1 VFSQDRSKQREFL
14 AKSWQKHINAQILEP
29 LELQLALIVQKH
41 PEYQAL
47 INDINLEY
55 FPEQG
60 KTNPFLHINLHLAL
74 QDQLALDQPIGIN
87 DIYKKLI
94 VIHSDTHE
102 VEHMM
107 MECIAEMIFNS
118 QKNNTNLDQDNYLV
132 NLKNLIK
139 N

>member
-1 VFSQDRSKQREFL
+1 MFSQDRSKQREFL
-14 AKSWQKHINAQILEP
+14 AKSWQKHISAQILEP

-118 QKNNTNLDQDNYLV
+118 QKNNTTLDQDNYLV

-139 N
+139 K

>member
-1 VFSQDRSKQREFL
+1 M
-14 AKSWQKHINAQILEP
+14 LEP

-74 QDQLALDQPIGIN
+74 QDQLALNQPIGIN

-94 VIHSDTHE
+94 VIHSDIHE

-107 MECIAEMIFNS
+107 MECIAEMIFSS
-118 QKNNTNLDQDNYLV
+118 QKNNTTLDQDNYLV
-132 NLKNLIK
+132 NLINLIK

>member
-1 VFSQDRSKQREFL
+1 MFSQDRSKQREFL
-14 AKSWQKHINAQILEP
+14 AKSWQKHINAEILEQ

-41 PEYQAL
+41 PEYHAL

-74 QDQLALDQPIGIN
+74 QDQLTLNQPTGIN
-87 DIYKKLI
+87 DIYKKLV

-118 QKNNTNLDQDNYLV
+118 QKNNTTLDQDNYLIS
-132 NLKNLIK
+132 LKNLVK

>member
-118 QKNNTNLDQDNYLV
+118 QKNNATLDQDNYLI

>member
-1 VFSQDRSKQREFL
+1 VFSQDRLKQREFL
-14 AKSWQKHINAQILEP
+14 VSSWQKHTKAEILEP

-41 PEYQAL
+41 PEYHAL
-47 INDINLEY
+47 INNINLEY

-74 QDQLALDQPIGIN
+74 QDQLALNQPIGIN

-94 VIHSDTHE
+94 LTHSDIHE

-118 QKNNTNLDQDNYLV
+118 QKNNTTLDQDNYLI

>member
-1 VFSQDRSKQREFL
+1 MFSQDRSKQREFL
-14 AKSWQKHINAQILEP
+14 AKSWQKHISAQILEP

-118 QKNNTNLDQDNYLV
+118 QKNNTTLDQDNYLV

>member
-14 AKSWQKHINAQILEP
+14 AKSWQKHINAEILEP

-41 PEYQAL
+41 PEYHAL

-74 QDQLALDQPIGIN
+74 QDQLTLNQPTGIN
-87 DIYKKLI
+87 DIFKKLV

-118 QKNNTNLDQDNYLV
+118 QKNNTTLDQDNYLIS
-132 NLKNLIK
+132 LKNLVK

>member
-1 VFSQDRSKQREFL
+1 MFSQDRSKQREFL
-14 AKSWQKHINAQILEP
+14 AKSWQKHINAEILEP

-41 PEYQAL
+41 PEYHAL

-74 QDQLALDQPIGIN
+74 QDQLTLNQPTGIN

-94 VIHSDTHE
+94 EVHSDAHE

-107 MECIAEMIFNS
+107 MECIAEMIYQS
-118 QKNNTNLDQDNYLV
+118 QKNNTTLDQDNYLIS
-132 NLKNLIK
+132 LKNLVQ

>member
-1 VFSQDRSKQREFL
+1 VFTQDRSKQREFL
-14 AKSWQKHINAQILEP
+14 AKSWQKYINAEKLEP
-29 LELQLALIVQKH
+29 LEFQLAMIVKKH
-41 PEYQAL
+41 PEHHAL
-47 INDINLEY
+47 ITDINLEY

-74 QDQLALDQPIGIN
+74 QDQLALNQPNGIN
-87 DIYKKLI
+87 DIYKQLI
-94 VIHSDTHE
+94 VIHKDAHD

-118 QKNNTNLDQDNYLV
+118 QKNNTNLDQDDYLI

>member
-14 AKSWQKHINAQILEP
+14 ANSWQKHINAQILEP

-41 PEYQAL
+41 PEYHAL

-74 QDQLALDQPIGIN
+74 QDQLTLNQPTGIN

-94 VIHSDTHE
+94 VVHGDTHE

-118 QKNNTNLDQDNYLV
+118 QKNNTTFDQDNYLV

>member
-1 VFSQDRSKQREFL
+1 MFSQDRSKQREFL
-14 AKSWQKHINAQILEP
+14 ANSWQKHINAQILEP

-41 PEYQAL
+41 PEYHAL

-74 QDQLALDQPIGIN
+74 QDQLTLNQPTGIN

-94 VIHSDTHE
+94 VVHSDTHE

-118 QKNNTNLDQDNYLV
+118 QKNNTTLDQDNYLIS
-132 NLKNLIK
+132 LKNLVK

>member
-1 VFSQDRSKQREFL
+1 VFSQDRSKQRAFL
-14 AKSWQKHINAQILEP
+14 AKSWQKHTNAEILEP

-41 PEYQAL
+41 PEYHAL

-60 KTNPFLHINLHLAL
+60 KTNPVLHINLHLAL
-74 QDQLALDQPIGIN
+74 QDQLTLNRPNGIN

-94 VIHSDTHE
+94 EVHSDAHE

-107 MECIAEMIFNS
+107 MECIAEMIYQS
-118 QKNNTNLDQDNYLV
+118 QKNNTTLDQDNYLIS
-132 NLKNLIK
+132 LKNLVQ

>member
-1 VFSQDRSKQREFL
+1 MFSQDRSKQREFL
-14 AKSWQKHINAQILEP
+14 ASAWQKYITAQTLEP

-41 PEYQAL
+41 PEYHAL

-60 KTNPFLHINLHLAL
+60 RTNPFLHINLHLAL
-74 QDQLALDQPIGIN
+74 QDQLALNQPIGIN

-94 VIHSDTHE
+94 IIHSDAHE

-107 MECIAEMIFNS
+107 MECIAEMIFSS
-118 QKNNTNLDQDNYLV
+118 QKNNTTFDQDNYLV

>member
-1 VFSQDRSKQREFL
+1 MFSQDRSKQREFL
-14 AKSWQKHINAQILEP
+14 ANSWQKHINAQILEP

-41 PEYQAL
+41 PEYHAL

-74 QDQLALDQPIGIN
+74 QDQLTLNQPTGIN

-94 VIHSDTHE
+94 VVHGDTHE

-118 QKNNTNLDQDNYLV
+118 QKNNTTFDQDNYLV

>member
-1 VFSQDRSKQREFL
+1 MFSQDRSKQREFL
-14 AKSWQKHINAQILEP
+14 ASSWQKHINGEILEP

-41 PEYQAL
+41 PEYHAL

-74 QDQLALDQPIGIN
+74 QDQLALNQPIGIN
-87 DIYKKLI
+87 DIYKELI
-94 VIHSDTHE
+94 VIHSDIHE

-107 MECIAEMIFNS
+107 MECIAEMIFSS
-118 QKNNTNLDQDNYLV
+118 QKNKTTLDQDNYLV

>member
-14 AKSWQKHINAQILEP
+14 SNSWQKHVAAQTLEP

-41 PEYQAL
+41 PEYHAL

-74 QDQLALDQPIGIN
+74 QDQLALNQPIGIN
-87 DIYKKLI
+87 AIYKKLI
-94 VIHSDTHE
+94 VIHSDIHE

-118 QKNNTNLDQDNYLV
+118 QKNKTSLDQDNYLV

>member
-1 VFSQDRSKQREFL
+1 MFSQDRSKQREFL

-118 QKNNTNLDQDNYLV
+118 QKNKTTLDQDNYLV

>member
-1 VFSQDRSKQREFL
+1 MFSKDRSKQREFL
-14 AKSWQKHINAQILEP
+14 AKSWQKHINAEILEP

-41 PEYQAL
+41 PEYHAL

-74 QDQLALDQPIGIN
+74 QDQLTLNRPNGIN

-94 VIHSDTHE
+94 EVHSDAHE

-107 MECIAEMIFNS
+107 MECIAEMIYQS
-118 QKNNTNLDQDNYLV
+118 QKNNTTLDQDNYLIS
-132 NLKNLIK
+132 LKNLVQ